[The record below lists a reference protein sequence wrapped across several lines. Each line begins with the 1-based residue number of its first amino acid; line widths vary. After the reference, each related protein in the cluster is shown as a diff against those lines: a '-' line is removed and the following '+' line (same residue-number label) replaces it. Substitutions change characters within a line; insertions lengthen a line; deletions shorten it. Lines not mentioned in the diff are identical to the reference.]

1 MGRALAPATLLVF
14 LMTSVAT
21 SATAQTA
28 PPSPAAAA
36 AAAADSAKVIF
47 DSRVR
52 YESVDQD
59 GLDRATALTVRSRL
73 GWRSAR
79 KSNLQFLVE
88 GEAVGALVDDYND
101 TIHGPA
107 RYPVVGDPE
116 TVELNRLQVSWMGLP
131 DTEVILGRQRLI
143 LDNARFVGNVGFRQ
157 NEQTFDAVTVR
168 TRVFKP
174 VEATYAYIDR
184 VHRVFG
190 DDSPVGEWRS
200 DSHLL
205 NLSTPTPLGKLTGY
219 GYWLDFDNA
228 PAQSSATFGAR
239 LAGSRP
245 LSTTTAA
252 HWTLELARQT
262 DHGNRPTRFD
272 ADYGLVSGG
281 MSRGPLSAT
290 LAYEFLGSDN
300 GQAFQ
305 TPLATLHAFQ
315 GWADV
320 FLTTPAGGLSDL
332 SLSVAWTV
340 RHPPVG
346 RAAVLAT
353 SWRELQD
360 DGRDI
365 LYGREFDTSARL
377 TLDAH
382 WAAEIKVAR
391 FDGAR
396 PAFADRTKIWASVE
410 HSF

>member
-1 MGRALAPATLLVF
+1 MRRTSLLLTALLTCA
-14 LMTSVAT
+14 VA
-21 SATAQTA
+21 SGAMAQAA
-28 PPSPAAAA
+28 PPAS
-36 AAAADSAKVIF
+36 ADSAKVIF

-52 YESVDQD
+52 YEGVDQD
-59 GLDRATALTVRSRL
+59 GLDQATAVTVRARL

-79 KSNLQFLVE
+79 MSNLQFLIE

-116 TVELNRLQVSWMGLP
+116 TVELNRLQVSWTGLP

-157 NEQTFDAVTVR
+157 NEQTFDAVTVH
-168 TRVFKP
+168 TRAFKP

-239 LAGSRP
+239 LAGSHP
-245 LSTTTAA
+245 LSAATAA
-252 HWTLELARQT
+252 HWALELARQT
-262 DHGNRPTRFD
+262 EHGDRPTRFN
-272 ADYGLVSGG
+272 ADYRLISGG
-281 MSRGPLSAT
+281 VSLGPFSTT

-300 GQAFQ
+300 GHAFQ

-332 SLSVAWTV
+332 SLSMAWTV
-340 RHPPVG
+340 RGPPIG
-346 RAAVLAT
+346 RAAVLTA
-353 SWRELQD
+353 SWRDLQD
-360 DGRDI
+360 DGRNI
-365 LYGREFDTSARL
+365 RYGREVDASARL
-377 TLDAH
+377 TLDAR
-382 WAAEIKVAR
+382 WAVEIKAAR

-396 PAFADRTKIWASVE
+396 PAFADRTKFWASLE